1 MTEDV
6 SLDRSTGGKTSG
18 PLQYGG
24 RTFFDETD
32 AVLFFRFY
40 KIGKFDFLK
49 ACL

>member
-24 RTFFDETD
+24 RTFSDETD
-32 AVLFFRFY
+32 AVFSGFTKSGNSIF
-40 KIGKFDFLK
+40 
-49 ACL
+49 